1 MNHSTGIMH
10 NSRKVTGRQGAS
22 DVYGQQSIRCGQR
35 GIIMGFVKQT
45 KMVVAMSGSAEC
57 SFAVY
62 SSQLLKSIEQKFKET
77 QPKGVVYVLILLW
90 PSEHN
95 ACAWSVPLNNKDFL

>member
-1 MNHSTGIMH
+1 
-10 NSRKVTGRQGAS
+10 
-22 DVYGQQSIRCGQR
+22 
-35 GIIMGFVKQT
+35 MGFVKQT

-77 QPKGVVYVLILLW
+77 QPKGVVYVLILL
-90 PSEHN
+90 
-95 ACAWSVPLNNKDFL
+95 

>member
-1 MNHSTGIMH
+1 MSM
-10 NSRKVTGRQGAS
+10 AS
-22 DVYGQQSIRCGQR
+22 NQTDVVR

-77 QPKGVVYVLILLW
+77 LNLKGWCMSASFFDPQSIV
-90 PSEHN
+90 H
-95 ACAWSVPLNNKDFL
+95 VPEVSL